1 MGSNPIPGT
10 IFHFFACLAI
20 VGGLSYTL
28 RVRNEGA
35 VIEGLANLLE
45 GLLIVAAGVNLSLD
59 AVPGMA
65 DDLQSDFK

>member
-1 MGSNPIPGT
+1 MVPAIPGT

-45 GLLIVAAGVNLSLD
+45 GLLIVAAGVKSE
-59 AVPGMA
+59 PGCSPG
-65 DDLQSDFK
+65 DGGRSPI